1 MNALYVLKGRS
12 DVGIFPDSQL
22 SVVKVEIAGSAY
34 LDIEIVAR
42 VGHCDRAIQNY
53 S

>member
-34 LDIEIVAR
+34 LDIEIVAGVR
-42 VGHCDRAIQNY
+42 HCDRAIQNY